1 MQLMMAYL
9 TQRQQILKCVLA
21 PVFAEEYMV
30 SFKPNVF
37 LPTLLTS
44 VAVAHQAS
52 KTQIFIKS
60 RGILISRSA
69 QGRIIEASN
78 IYLNIFY
85 SNGCNGTRDLP
96 HHANDFLH
104 IGFNRRRKSPTL
116 LT

>member
-9 TQRQQILKCVLA
+9 TQRQQIRKCVLA
-21 PVFAEEYMV
+21 PVFAEDYMV
-30 SFKPNVF
+30 SFKTNVF
-37 LPTLLTS
+37 LPTLLTR

-52 KTQIFIKS
+52 NTQIFIEPC
-60 RGILISRSA
+60 GVLISRSA
-69 QGRIIEASN
+69 QGGVIEASN

-85 SNGCNGTRDLP
+85 SNGCNGKRDLP

-104 IGFNRRRKSPTL
+104 IGFNGRRKSPTL